1 MTRIYYPG
9 LLTVPILL
17 LLMTGLS
24 VMERFGMIQ
33 IARMWSFWP
42 VTLIATGLEEL
53 FLWATSKGR

>member
-33 IARMWSFWP
+33 IARMWNFWP